1 MRRRLTSLLA
11 IGWFVFLGS
20 GLGPGPVAAKG
31 TGVLVRELARAETS
45 WDGALLP
52 SYPEGQPEVRILSI
66 TIPPGTKL
74 PVHQHPVI
82 NAGILLSGRL
92 RVHTLDGQVLDLQAG
107 EAIVEVVGTWHWGE
121 SLGDEPAHI
130 VVFYAGTA
138 DLPITQTRE

>member
-1 MRRRLTSLLA
+1 MRFRLTSLLV
-11 IGWFVFLGS
+11 IGWLVFLG
-20 GLGPGPVAAKG
+20 PGSVAANG
-31 TGVLVRELARAETS
+31 TGVLVRELGRAETS

-66 TIPPGTKL
+66 TIPPGAKL

-82 NAGILLSGRL
+82 NAGILLSGHL

-121 SLGDEPAHI
+121 NLGDEPAHI
-130 VVFYAGTA
+130 VVFYAGTT